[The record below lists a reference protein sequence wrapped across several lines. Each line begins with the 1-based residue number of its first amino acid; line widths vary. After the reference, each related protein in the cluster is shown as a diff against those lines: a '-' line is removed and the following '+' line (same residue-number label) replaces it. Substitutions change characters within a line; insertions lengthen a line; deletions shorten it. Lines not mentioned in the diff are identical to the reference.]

1 LRHVLIDTDPGVDD
15 ALALILA
22 LASPELRVEAV
33 TTVAGNVSLE
43 RASVNALRLLEYMG
57 AGDVPVA
64 AGAAKPLMREA
75 RSATDIHGESGLGA
89 AYLPEPRGRLDSRS
103 AVELILEEVEELG
116 GDLTIVPIG
125 PLTNIASA
133 ILARPTIVEE
143 VGSLVVMGGAFGLT
157 PHGHG
162 NVTPVAEFNV
172 WHDPEAAK
180 IVFDSGVPITAV
192 GLDVTT
198 GPGNRITSTD
208 LKRMESLDT
217 ERSRLVADLCRDL
230 IERFNGLSLH
240 DPLALGVT
248 IDRSLVETRRFS
260 VEVET
265 VSDLTRGMTVIDRRP
280 RGGVVSPVAN
290 ADVCASVDAERF
302 RGLFKERVLGGGA

>member
-1 LRHVLIDTDPGVDD
+1 MRHVLIDTDPGVDD

-22 LASPELRVEAV
+22 LSSPELRVEAL

-43 RASVNALRLLEYMG
+43 KASSNALRLIEYMG
-57 AGDVPVA
+57 AEDVPVA
-64 AGAAKPLMREA
+64 VGAAKPLMRDA
-75 RSATDIHGESGLGA
+75 RSATDIHGESGLGGA
-89 AYLPEPRGRLDSRS
+89 DLPEPRWRLDPRS
-103 AVELILEEVEELG
+103 AVELILDKVEELG
-116 GDLTIVPIG
+116 GGLTIVTIG

-133 ILARPTIVEE
+133 ILTRPAIAEE
-143 VGSLVVMGGAFGLT
+143 VEGLVVMGGAFGLT
-157 PHGHG
+157 PYGHG

-198 GPGNRITSTD
+198 SPGNRLTSTD
-208 LKRMESLDT
+208 LRRMESLST

-240 DPLALGVT
+240 DPLALGVA
-248 IDRSLVETRRFS
+248 IDRSLVETKRFS

-265 VSDLTRGMTVIDRRP
+265 MSELTRGMTVIDRRQ
-280 RGGVVSPVAN
+280 RHQVESPKAN
-290 ADVCASVDAERF
+290 IDICASLDTERF
-302 RGLFKERVLGGGA
+302 KGLFMERVVGGGA

>member
-22 LASPELRVEAV
+22 LSSSELRVEAL

-43 RASVNALRLLEYMG
+43 KASSNALRLIEYMG
-57 AGDVPVA
+57 AKDVPVA
-64 AGAAKPLMREA
+64 AGAAKPLMRDA
-75 RSATDIHGESGLGA
+75 RSATDIHGESGLGGA
-89 AYLPEPRGRLDSRS
+89 DLLEPRWRLDPRS
-103 AVELILEEVEELG
+103 AVELILDKVEELG
-116 GDLTIVPIG
+116 GGLTIITIG
-125 PLTNIASA
+125 PLTNIALA
-133 ILARPTIVEE
+133 ILTRPAIAEE
-143 VGSLVVMGGAFGLT
+143 VEGLVVMGGAFGLT
-157 PHGHG
+157 PFGHG

-198 GPGNRITSTD
+198 SPGNRLTSTD
-208 LKRMESLDT
+208 LRRMESLST

-240 DPLALGVT
+240 DPLALGVA
-248 IDRSLVETRRFS
+248 IDRSLVETKRFR

-265 VSDLTRGMTVIDRRP
+265 MSDLTRGMTVIDRRQ
-280 RGGVVSPVAN
+280 RHHVESPKAN
-290 ADVCASVDAERF
+290 IDICASLDAERF
-302 RGLFKERVLGGGA
+302 KGLFMERVVGGGA